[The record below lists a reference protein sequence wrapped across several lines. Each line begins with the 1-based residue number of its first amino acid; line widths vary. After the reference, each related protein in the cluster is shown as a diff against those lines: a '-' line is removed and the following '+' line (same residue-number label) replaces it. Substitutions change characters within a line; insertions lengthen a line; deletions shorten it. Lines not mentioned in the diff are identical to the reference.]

1 MTHQTQP
8 HLIPSLYTFGV
19 QFKSGESATLQVEG
33 FTLLG
38 VLEVMAGDT
47 RLEDFWL
54 ISANPESGWNDP
66 TWRDGV

>member
-8 HLIPSLYTFGV
+8 HLIPSVYTFGA

-38 VLEVMAGDT
+38 ALEVMAGDK
-47 RLEDFWL
+47 RLQDFWL
-54 ISANPESGWNDP
+54 ISTSEEEVQP
-66 TWRDGV
+66 